1 VLRRALS
8 PWAVTLVFATLTWAG
23 LTPEL
28 TKALD
33 DAKYVYIQSERK
45 SGDLGKPAEIWFFVE
60 KGIVYVGTRPTSYRV
75 RRIQG
80 GRTKAR
86 IAVGSTG
93 GPAFDATGA
102 IVKDK
107 ALEERMM
114 AAFATKYPDGWARYA
129 DGFRDGFKSGDRVLV
144 AYTPR

>member
-1 VLRRALS
+1 VLQRALT
-8 PWAVTLVFATLTWAG
+8 PWALTLVLATLAWAG

-60 KGIVYVGTRPTSYRV
+60 KGVVYVGTRPTSYRV
-75 RRIQG
+75 RRIQS

-86 IAVGSTG
+86 IAVGSTS
-93 GPAFDATGA
+93 GPSFDATGA
-102 IVKDK
+102 LVKDK

>member
-1 VLRRALS
+1 MLRRALA
-8 PWAVTLVFATLTWAG
+8 PWAVTLVLATLAVAG

-33 DAKYVYIQSERK
+33 DAKYVYVQSERK

-60 KGIVYVGTRPTSYRV
+60 KGVVYVGTRPTSYRV
-75 RRIQG
+75 RRIQA

-86 IAVGSTG
+86 IAVGATN

-102 IVKDK
+102 LVKDK

-129 DGFRDGFKSGDRVLV
+129 DGFREGFKNGDRVLV